1 VAEKNPDIIISHV
14 PSRSPATGEV
24 LRKKRDEILSRP
36 ELKETNAIKSGK
48 VYVSHLFLRR
58 GPRLVGYLLYLG
70 KWFHPELFEDI
81 DLAAVEDEM
90 LQKFYGAE
98 IEGAWAYPQI

>member
-1 VAEKNPDIIISHV
+1 M
-14 PSRSPATGEV
+14 
-24 LRKKRDEILSRP
+24 
-36 ELKETNAIKSGK
+36 
-48 VYVSHLFLRR
+48 
-58 GPRLVGYLLYLG
+58 G